1 MPRRILSIML
11 RDFKSGIRDFMVV
24 YILIAPFMLA
34 LVLRTLIPSVN
45 STTINIAVLDTI
57 DQEMVTYLENYSHIE
72 IFSSRDQLVDRIARA
87 DDIYGL
93 IKSDAGYEII
103 NQGNEAGEGIELIK
117 YIVNARENESAELPV
132 IVRVSDIGWQL
143 SPLKQYG
150 ANFLIVFGSVF
161 GSMIILLSIVEEK
174 MSNTLSAINVAPIA
188 KYEFVIGKGL
198 LGFIIPVLGT
208 IGTLAIL
215 GFNEVNYGMTIL
227 TVISISLISVV
238 IGFSI
243 GVVSTEPIGAI
254 AGMKM
259 IFLPIMASVFG
270 GIFLDDKWQ
279 FLLYWSPF
287 YWAFRSI
294 DSIILQNATWNGIF
308 LNSTIIF
315 ILTSFVFFL
324 LRNRIRHGL
333 N

>member
-1 MPRRILSIML
+1 MLRRILSVMV

-24 YILIAPFMLA
+24 YILIAPFLLA
-34 LVLRTLIPSVN
+34 FILRALIPSVS
-45 STTINIAVLDTI
+45 STTINIAVLETM
-57 DQEMVTYLENYSHIE
+57 DQDMISYLESYSYIE
-72 IFSSRDQLVDRIARA
+72 TFSNRDQIIDRIGKT

-93 IKSDAGYEII
+93 IKTDTGYEVI

-117 YIVNARENESAELPV
+117 YIVNARENETTQLPV
-132 IVRVSDIGWQL
+132 IVKVSDIGWQL

-198 LGFIIPVLGT
+198 LGFIIPVIGT
-208 IGTLAIL
+208 IGTLIIL
-215 GFNEVNYGMTIL
+215 GFTQVHYGMTIL
-227 TVISISLISVV
+227 TVLCISLISVV
-238 IGFSI
+238 IGFGI
-243 GVVSTEPIGAI
+243 GVVSTEPIGAV

-270 GIFLDDKWQ
+270 GIFLADRWQ
-279 FLLYWSPF
+279 VLLYWSPF
-287 YWAFRSI
+287 YWAFKSI
-294 DSIILQNATWNGIF
+294 DAIILETATWNSIL
-308 LNSTIIF
+308 LNSFFII

-324 LRNRIRHGL
+324 LKNRIKHGL

>member
-1 MPRRILSIML
+1 MLRRIISVMA

-24 YILIAPFMLA
+24 YILIAPFLLA
-34 LVLRTLIPSVN
+34 FILRALIPSVS
-45 STTINIAVLDTI
+45 STTINIAVLDTM
-57 DQEMVTYLENYSHIE
+57 DHEMMSYLESYSYIE
-72 IFSSRDQLVDRIARA
+72 TFSDRDQIINRIEQT

-93 IKSDAGYEII
+93 IKSDTGYEII
-103 NQGNEAGEGIELIK
+103 NQGNESGEGIELIK
-117 YIVNARENESAELPV
+117 YIVNARENESTELPV
-132 IVRVSDIGWQL
+132 IVKVSDIGWQL

-188 KYEFVIGKGL
+188 KFEFVIGKGL
-198 LGFIIPVLGT
+198 LGFIIPVIGT
-208 IGTLAIL
+208 IGTLIIL
-215 GFNEVNYGMTIL
+215 GFTQVNYGMTIL
-227 TVISISLISVV
+227 TVLCISLISVV

-243 GVVSTEPIGAI
+243 GVVSTEPIGAV

-270 GIFLDDKWQ
+270 GIFLADKWQ

-287 YWAFRSI
+287 YWAFKSI
-294 DSIILQNATWNGIF
+294 DSIILQTANWSSI
-308 LNSTIIF
+308 LMNSALII

-324 LRNRIRHGL
+324 LKNRIKHGL